1 MARLTAYPIEGT
13 NLMNNLP
20 TWLILALLVIAAL
33 IVVYPVLLH
42 GLARPIEWITAAGRG
57 ERS

>member
-1 MARLTAYPIEGT
+1 
-13 NLMNNLP
+13 MNNLP
-20 TWLILALLVIAAL
+20 TWLIVVPLAIAVL

-42 GLARPIEWITAAGRG
+42 GLARCIEWITAAGRG